1 MADYRYGVSVQ
12 VKDAVGRLP
21 ISSKTIVAYIGATGV
36 AGVSKLGEPFKCSSY
51 SEYLEHYSAAP
62 ETLGT
67 LDECARAAF
76 DVVGLSDAWFV
87 PITDAKQTV
96 DDIGKAADDAL
107 AAIVDAGEIPN
118 VICAPYDST
127 IADNLQ
133 ALAKLCDGGIA
144 DSYSAILVTDAKT
157 ETNQIENGRISA
169 TNAPAPSVRDG
180 HVVCAYGRVLQS
192 DGKTLPLSAV
202 LAAMYAEQDAK
213 NTGEI
218 PYRSIG
224 NLRVSSAVGL
234 VIDEDNPIPTRHS
247 EANKLAAA
255 GLVTLISLGGGVFNT
270 WGDHTSLV
278 SDGAIDDKNMLYQ
291 FDSGARVMVH
301 LFNRFLQT
309 WRGVI
314 DSPMTL
320 ALRNDVIN
328 SEQSYLDY
336 LVSVGALIGE
346 PRCEFRKDEN
356 AETGLGRFYFTDI
369 YTPTMPA
376 KYIQLNLIYSTEGL
390 SAYVEE

>member
-1 MADYRYGVSVQ
+1 MADYNYGVSVQ

-21 ISSKTIVAYIGATGV
+21 ISSKTIVAYIGATG
-36 AGVSKLGEPFKCSSY
+36 AADVSNLGAPFKCSSY
-51 SEYLEHYSAAP
+51 SEYIEHYSAAP
-62 ETLGT
+62 KTLGT
-67 LDECARAAF
+67 LDECAKAAF

-87 PITDAKQTV
+87 PVKDLEQSV
-96 DDIGKAADDAL
+96 DDITKVADDAL

-127 IADNLQ
+127 IADKLK

-144 DSYSAILVTDAKT
+144 DSYSAILITDAKA

-169 TNAPAPSVRDG
+169 TNTPAPSVRDG

-192 DGKTLPLSAV
+192 DGETLPLSAV

-224 NLRVSSAVGL
+224 NLRVPSAVGL
-234 VIDEDNPIPTRHS
+234 VIDADTTIPTRHS

-278 SDGAIDDKNMLYQ
+278 SNGTIDDKNLLYQ

-328 SEQSYLDY
+328 SEQGYLDY